1 MEWEK
6 NILNFG
12 DGVRFGLGS
21 FLYMRISGMVMM
33 DEMNG
38 WTNGQQRNRI
48 AMDWDGWVHDLAN
61 RGSWCFLH
69 VSLMDFSSYFFSFLS
84 YHWV

>member
-1 MEWEK
+1 
-6 NILNFG
+6 
-12 DGVRFGLGS
+12 
-21 FLYMRISGMVMM
+21 MVMM

-69 VSLMDFSSYFFSFLS
+69 VSLMDFSSYFLSFLS
-84 YHWV
+84 YYWV